1 MYQAFNNS
9 LTYHFADDTYLKF
22 SSKCEKELQK
32 NMNSDLKSLFTW
44 LYANRLSLD
53 VAKTEF
59 IISKLLRK
67 SLSTRITLKLNGTI
81 LYESKKIKYLGII
94 VDDRLKWNFHITEL
108 GKSLGRAIG
117 IIYRLKK
124 KLDVLVKLF

>member
-1 MYQAFNNS
+1 
-9 LTYHFADDTYLKF
+9 
-22 SSKCEKELQK
+22 
-32 NMNSDLKSLFTW
+32 MNSDLKSLFTW
-44 LYANRLSLD
+44 LCANRLSLN

-59 IISKLLRK
+59 IIFKPLRK
-67 SLSTRITLKLNGTI
+67 SLSTRITLKLNGAI
-81 LYESKKIKYLGII
+81 LYESKKIKYLGLI

-124 KLDVLVKLF
+124 TGYLREIL